1 MQKAIKIS
9 LAAAIFAVSASALK
23 IDIELQKKGKK
34 GEKGEKG
41 MKGSK
46 GRRDQGALSLGN
58 LLGGRRPRLTCEQ
71 KQEALI
77 DKLTTECGED
87 AGCLAIVTAFEEEL
101 VTCDELQAAQ
111 DVISDA

>member
-23 IDIELQKKGKK
+23 IDIELQKKGK
-34 GEKGEKG
+34 KGEKG

>member
-23 IDIELQKKGKK
+23 IDIELQKK

-87 AGCLAIVTAFEEEL
+87 AACLAIVTAVSYTHL
-101 VTCDELQAAQ
+101 TLPTILRV
-111 DVISDA
+111 

>member
-1 MQKAIKIS
+1 
-9 LAAAIFAVSASALK
+9 
-23 IDIELQKKGKK
+23 
-34 GEKGEKG
+34 

-77 DKLTTECGED
+77 DKLTTECGEE

-111 DVISDA
+111 DEISDAQDALRDLVEGNWEATCEAVCEVANEVNDLE